1 MYQSFYQDH
10 PLLLLPLVAMVA
22 FFVGFTA
29 IVVRTWWRAAPTD
42 ERARLPLLDDDTAAT
57 LPDRSDP

>member
-22 FFVGFTA
+22 FFIGFAA
-29 IVVRTWWRAAPTD
+29 IVVRTWLRAAPSD
-42 ERARLPLLDDDTAAT
+42 ERARMPLLDDDTAPA
-57 LPDRSDP
+57 LPRNQP